1 MYIANSDHPIQGPH
15 QQEKTIVT
23 GKEPEYAD
31 AAMILVHGRGASA
44 DSILTLVSELDN
56 TENMHFAAPQANGYT
71 WYPYSFLMSTE
82 QNEPGISSGLDRK
95 STRLNSSHVAISYA
109 VFCLKKKKMYVE

>member
-82 QNEPGISSGLDRK
+82 QNEPGKIGRASCRERV
-95 STRLNSSHVAISYA
+95 T
-109 VFCLKKKKMYVE
+109 M

>member
-1 MYIANSDHPIQGPH
+1 
-15 QQEKTIVT
+15 
-23 GKEPEYAD
+23 
-31 AAMILVHGRGASA
+31 MILVHGRGASA

-82 QNEPGISSGLDRK
+82 QNEPGISSGLQAIFDIIED
-95 STRLNSSHVAISYA
+95 LNERGVPKEKIILLGLSQGACLYSEYVARNHAGYGGLVELSSGLMSE
-109 VFCLKKKKMYVE
+109 KMMA